1 MFSRVKINLK
11 YSYLNRV
18 GNNFKTGN
26 SILGLDYGLRR
37 GVGWGRR
44 RRSHFNTGPEN
55 VILLVSIL
63 NEGSKLKNNR

>member
-11 YSYLNRV
+11 YSYLNPF
-18 GNNFKTGN
+18 GNSFKTGN

-37 GVGWGRR
+37 GVGWG
-44 RRSHFNTGPEN
+44 RSHFNTGPEN